1 MGDTSEFRGAVEPAP
16 DAPTVVSVFGDLD
29 LSGAELLEAPLLGAL
44 ADSAVV
50 LDLSGCEFCDSS
62 GIRTLLRAASA
73 GPSFRI
79 AAAGPETVRVL
90 ELTGLLTV
98 LNLYPDVE
106 TALKG

>member
-1 MGDTSEFRGAVEPAP
+1 MGDTSEFRVAVKPAA
-16 DAPTVVSVFGDLD
+16 DGPTVVAVFGDLD
-29 LSGAELLEAPLLGAL
+29 LSGAEQLEVPLMAAL
-44 ADSAVV
+44 ADSPVV
-50 LDLSGCEFCDSS
+50 LDLSGCDFCDSS

-106 TALKG
+106 TALKD